1 VLPSVPLGEL
11 WDSGSSELRLRLSTR
26 GEIAARLSVSRRTME
41 THLYRVYTKLGVS
54 GRRGLGPLLSGHAA
68 QQPD

>member
-1 VLPSVPLGEL
+1 
-11 WDSGSSELRLRLSTR
+11 
-26 GEIAARLSVSRRTME
+26 ME